1 MKKTKKGGAARMPRR
16 LICLILVLLLAA
28 LMVLPASGAAQLAFV
43 AVNDTIPLTLSGG
56 ELPFYSGG
64 LLYVPY
70 SVFNSSSLGFYPSY
84 TPDNGTLTL
93 FSRNQRLVYDL
104 SGGTVTDENKLVQYI
119 PAISRNGTIF
129 LPAAFS
135 ANHFGVQ
142 VSDLT
147 SQSGYTVIRFTTGSQ
162 VYDDSLFIEK
172 AENLI
177 SYRVEQ
183 YEDSIQQPSGG
194 NTDPDTPSTPS
205 TGTPGTTDPD
215 DPTEEPDEEP
225 SEVYLA
231 VVDAGTMESLLAPLK
246 QENIQAVFFL
256 TADEILENSALV
268 RRIVSEGHTIGLTCE
283 KGQAVGEGLEA
294 ANTALDRVLGRK
306 TLLALLPEGS
316 DTTGIETAYSFY
328 WRPSTRLTATQ
339 AAQAHGESCLLVG
352 DGEQITNGLAILQE
366 AECTFGLLTETTRIT
381 VS

>member
-1 MKKTKKGGAARMPRR
+1 MARR

-28 LMVLPASGAAQLAFV
+28 LLVLPVSGATQLAFV

-64 LLYVPY
+64 TLYLPY
-70 SVFNSSSLGFYPSY
+70 TVFNSTSLGFYPSY

-93 FSRNQRLVYDL
+93 FSRNQRLIYDL
-104 SGGTVTDENKLVQYI
+104 SGGTVTDEDKLVQYY
-119 PAISRNGTIF
+119 PAISRGGTVF

-142 VSDLT
+142 VSVLT
-147 SQSGYTVIRFTTGSQ
+147 SQSGYMVVRFTTGSQ

-183 YEDSIQQPSGG
+183 YEASIQPPSGG
-194 NTDPDTPSTPS
+194 ET
-205 TGTPGTTDPD
+205 TTDPPD
-215 DPTEEPDEEP
+215 PVTPGNPDPTDTEEEPEEEP
-225 SEVYLA
+225 AQVYLA
-231 VVDAGTMESLLAPLK
+231 VVGADTMDEALTTLK
-246 QENIQAVFFL
+246 QRNMTAAFFL
-256 TADEILENSALV
+256 TAEEIRENGPLV
-268 RRIVSEGHTIGLTCE
+268 RRIVSEGHTLGLTCPE
-283 KGQAVGEGLEA
+283 EQSPAEA
-294 ANTALDRVLGRK
+294 LREANDALDRVLGRK
-306 TLLALLPEGS
+306 TLLALVPEGA
-316 DTTGIETAYSFY
+316 DTTGIETAYCFFY
-328 WRPSTRLTATQ
+328 RPAVRLTATE

-352 DGEQITNGLAILQE
+352 DGTVLANGLGILLE
-366 AECTFGLLTETTRIT
+366 EDCTFGQLTETTRIT

>member
-1 MKKTKKGGAARMPRR
+1 MARR
-16 LICLILVLLLAA
+16 LICLILVVLLAA
-28 LMVLPASGAAQLAFV
+28 LLVLPASGAAQLAFV

-64 LLYVPY
+64 TLYLPY
-70 SVFNSSSLGFYPSY
+70 TVFNTSSLGFYPSY

-104 SGGTVTDENKLVQYI
+104 SGGTVTDEDKLVQYI
-119 PAISRNGTIF
+119 PAISRGGTVF

-142 VSDLT
+142 VSVLT
-147 SQSGYTVIRFTTGSQ
+147 SQSGYTVVRFTTGSQ

-183 YEDSIQQPSGG
+183 YEASTQTPSGG
-194 NTDPDTPSTPS
+194 GTATDTPSTPS
-205 TGTPGTTDPD
+205 TVTPGTTDPED
-215 DPTEEPDEEP
+215 TEEEPEEEP
-225 SEVYLA
+225 AQVYLA
-231 VVDAGTMESLLAPLK
+231 VVDADTMEAMLSPLK
-246 QENIQAVFFL
+246 QQNISAAFFL
-256 TADEILENSALV
+256 TAEEILDHGTLV
-268 RRIVSEGHTIGLTCE
+268 RQIVAEGHTVGLTCPE
-283 KGQAVGEGLEA
+283 NQEA
-294 ANTALDRVLGRK
+294 AEALREANDALDRVLGRK
-306 TLLALLPEGS
+306 TLLALVPEGTDLS
-316 DTTGIETAYSFY
+316 GMENAYCFFY
-328 WRPSTRLTATQ
+328 RPTVRLTATE

-352 DGEQITNGLAILQE
+352 DGSVLSSGLAILQE
-366 AECTFGLLTETTRIT
+366 ADCTFGRLSETTILT

>member
-1 MKKTKKGGAARMPRR
+1 MARR

-28 LMVLPASGAAQLAFV
+28 LLVLPASGAAQLAFV

-64 LLYVPY
+64 MLYLPY
-70 SVFNSSSLGFYPSY
+70 TVFNTSSLGFYPSY

-93 FSRNQRLVYDL
+93 FSRNQRLIYDL
-104 SGGTVTDENKLVQYI
+104 AGGTVTDETKLVQYY
-119 PAISRNGTIF
+119 PAISRNGTVF

-142 VSDLT
+142 VSVLT
-147 SQSGYTVIRFTTGSQ
+147 SQSGYTVVRFTTGSQ

-183 YEDSIQQPSGG
+183 YEASIQPPSGG
-194 NTDPDTPSTPS
+194 ET
-205 TGTPGTTDPD
+205 TTDPPTPVPPETT
-215 DPTEEPDEEP
+215 DPTDKEDEPEEEPAQ
-225 SEVYLA
+225 VYLA
-231 VVDAGTMESLLAPLK
+231 VVGADTMEATLTSLK
-246 QENIQAVFFL
+246 QKDISAAFFL
-256 TADEILENSALV
+256 TAEEIRENGALV
-268 RRIVSEGHTIGLTCE
+268 RRIISEGHTVGLTCPD
-283 KGQAVGEGLEA
+283 GQAPSEA
-294 ANTALDRVLGRK
+294 LREANDALDRVLGRK
-306 TLLALLPEGS
+306 TLLALVPEGA
-316 DTTGIETAYSFY
+316 DTTGIETAYCFFY
-328 WRPSTRLTATQ
+328 RPTVRLTATE

-352 DGEQITNGLAILQE
+352 DGTLLASGLGILQE
-366 AECTFGLLTETTRIT
+366 ADCTFGRLSETTLIT

>member
-1 MKKTKKGGAARMPRR
+1 MPRR
-16 LICLILVLLLAA
+16 LLCLLLVLLLAA
-28 LMVLPASGAAQLAFV
+28 LLVLPASGAAQLAFV

-56 ELPFYSGG
+56 ELPFYSNGM
-64 LLYVPY
+64 LYVPY
-70 SVFNSSSLGFYPSY
+70 TVFNSTSLGFYPSY

-119 PAISRNGTIF
+119 PAVSRNGTIF

-147 SQSGYTVIRFTTGSQ
+147 SQSGYTVVRFTTGSQ

-183 YEDSIQQPSGG
+183 YEDSIQKPSSGG
-194 NTDPDTPSTPS
+194 STGNDAPSTPSTPS
-205 TGTPGTTDPD
+205 TNIPGTTTPQDNPED
-215 DPTEEPDEEP
+215 TPDEEP
-225 SEVYLA
+225 AQVYLA
-231 VVDAGTMESLLAPLK
+231 VVGADTMEALLPTLSR
-246 QENIQAVFFL
+246 ENLQAVFFL
-256 TADEILENSALV
+256 TADEILQNSDLV
-268 RRIVSEGHTIGLTCE
+268 RRIVSEGHTVGLTCE
-283 KGQAVGEGLEA
+283 DGGNAADGLEA
-294 ANTALDRVLGRK
+294 ANAALDRVLGRK
-306 TLLALLPEGS
+306 TLLALVPEGA
-316 DTTGIETAYSFY
+316 DLAGIESAYCFFT
-328 WRPSTRLTATQ
+328 RPANRLTATQ
-339 AAQAHGESCLLVG
+339 AAQSHGESCLLVG
-352 DGEQITNGLAILQE
+352 DGQVIANGLPILQE
-366 AECTFGLLTETTRIT
+366 AQCTFALLTETTVPT